1 MKFYEIDNALQE
13 AVTAANKPIRVKIE
27 FDVAG
32 HFETIFEQDIIESNF
47 YGLKE
52 AAGGTTARGEI
63 LIANNKEQIT
73 NNKENGAGRE
83 VRVSFSMGE
92 GLPYFQR
99 FRFYIDDKG
108 IQDVRGPGR
117 KRYALIG
124 LRDLSAK
131 LRKTDESRDWSAPA
145 VYAYSVVC
153 DKSQPQKSLV
163 HGIAQRAG
171 LDINDIDCSTI
182 PVTLPYVKLRRDIW
196 AELSSMA
203 TAYRCHLECPV
214 EKPLV
219 FCSFAISN

>member
-13 AVTAANKPIRVKIE
+13 TIIAGNKSIRLKIE
-27 FDVAG
+27 LEVAG
-32 HFETIFEQDIIESNF
+32 HFESVFEQDIIEANF

-63 LIANNKEQIT
+63 LIDNPQGIYSCFSLGSGTKV
-73 NNKENGAGRE
+73 K
-83 VRVSFSMGE
+83 VSFSIGE

-99 FRFYIDDKG
+99 FNFYIDDKG

-124 LRDLSAK
+124 LCDLSAK

-145 VYAYSVVC
+145 VFAYSVVC

-171 LDINDIDCSTI
+171 LGINDIDCSTI
-182 PVTLPYVKLRRDIW
+182 PEPCLML
-196 AELSSMA
+196 
-203 TAYRCHLECPV
+203 
-214 EKPLV
+214 
-219 FCSFAISN
+219 N